1 VNTELSGAWLKLTDS
16 RKTAET
22 ASMIKSRASEF
33 RQSRDQIIEEQKSS
47 EAKITLILNEF
58 KDVSPLS

>member
-1 VNTELSGAWLKLTDS
+1 
-16 RKTAET
+16 
-22 ASMIKSRASEF
+22 MIKSRASEF